1 MGLGALIALL
11 GSEFVFEEA
20 AHMLE
25 KLTLVHVSPNTC
37 RKETEMLGQLVAA
50 DEQTTLAA
58 AWAADAPQLP
68 AVTEP
73 IVGDCYV
80 SMDGVMVHIDGQGW
94 KNQWLG
100 AIYTAKA
107 APSSKRPETLEVRTQ
122 QPSFYADF
130 GDLQT
135 FGRPTPSTTSH
146 LRPQGGLADN
156 SCLHP
161 RGADQRLINALT
173 AILGAGQLTKTRLSQ
188 RALLHNGKCARETRN
203 TMHPAQRQHNEPS
216 QQPTGQPP
224 VQASS
229 APPIYRLAAVIPS
242 HPPASVR
249 LVDCSQFT
257 LSPCSGQTIHQ
268 SIQLAV
274 NSAPAPLTAAVLRA
288 HSSDFVEL
296 HVFNNT
302 ATSLQLALLEDTSRP
317 QPLPG
322 HSPLKP
328 GETAVYRWQTA
339 QPGVYP
345 LFDLAG
351 LGTSGQRELLAV
363 LVVAP

>member
-161 RGADQRLINALT
+161 
-173 AILGAGQLTKTRLSQ
+173 
-188 RALLHNGKCARETRN
+188 
-203 TMHPAQRQHNEPS
+203 
-216 QQPTGQPP
+216 
-224 VQASS
+224 
-229 APPIYRLAAVIPS
+229 
-242 HPPASVR
+242 
-249 LVDCSQFT
+249 
-257 LSPCSGQTIHQ
+257 SG
-268 SIQLAV
+268 
-274 NSAPAPLTAAVLRA
+274 
-288 HSSDFVEL
+288 
-296 HVFNNT
+296 
-302 ATSLQLALLEDTSRP
+302 
-317 QPLPG
+317 
-322 HSPLKP
+322 
-328 GETAVYRWQTA
+328 
-339 QPGVYP
+339 
-345 LFDLAG
+345 LFDK
-351 LGTSGQRELLAV
+351 LLVMADRTGDRKGRPYRRV
-363 LVVAP
+363 PRMRP

>member
-1 MGLGALIALL
+1 MGSWSILTAKVGRTSGWALSILPRRLRVANARRRWKCAPNSLRFMPIL
-11 GSEFVFEEA
+11 VTSRPLAVLRPAPRRTYVRKA
-20 AHMLE
+20 AWL
-25 KLTLVHVSPNTC
+25 
-37 RKETEMLGQLVAA
+37 
-50 DEQTTLAA
+50 TTLA
-58 AWAADAPQLP
+58 
-68 AVTEP
+68 
-73 IVGDCYV
+73 C
-80 SMDGVMVHIDGQGW
+80 
-94 KNQWLG
+94 
-100 AIYTAKA
+100 
-107 APSSKRPETLEVRTQ
+107 
-122 QPSFYADF
+122 
-130 GDLQT
+130 
-135 FGRPTPSTTSH
+135 TP
-146 LRPQGGLADN
+146 G
-156 SCLHP
+156 
-161 RGADQRLINALT
+161 GADQRLINALT